1 MADEKKPFRPMRTF
15 SLCIDDVP
23 PEAYY
28 KHSNGKTYINFTN
41 EEKDP
46 DNYGNDQTYYI
57 QQTAEQR
64 AKKEARVYVGRGK
77 TLGQKTAYN
86 KTPQAPASNPAS
98 NPASDP
104 QPNNIPTN
112 TNFDKAN
119 DDLPF

>member
-64 AKKEARVYVGRGK
+64 AAHAPKVFVGRGK
-77 TLGQKTAYN
+77 TLGKKNTY
-86 KTPQAPASNPAS
+86 TPQNTQGNTASNQATQ
-98 NPASDP
+98 
-104 QPNNIPTN
+104 QPNTIPTN
-112 TNFDKAN
+112 TNFDADK
-119 DDLPF
+119 DLPF

>member
-28 KHSNGKTYINFTN
+28 KHSNGKTYVNFTN

-64 AKKEARVYVGRGK
+64 AAHAPKVFVGRGK
-77 TLGQKTAYN
+77 TLGKKNTY
-86 KTPQAPASNPAS
+86 TPQNTQGNTASSPAST
-98 NPASDP
+98 P
-104 QPNNIPTN
+104 QPNAIPTN
-112 TNFDKAN
+112 TNFDADK
-119 DDLPF
+119 DLPF